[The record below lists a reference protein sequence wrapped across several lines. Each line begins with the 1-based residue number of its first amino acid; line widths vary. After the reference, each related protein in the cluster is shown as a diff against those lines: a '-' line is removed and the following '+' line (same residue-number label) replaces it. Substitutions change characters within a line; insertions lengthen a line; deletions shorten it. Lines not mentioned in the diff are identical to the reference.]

1 LFVFIMLYDVALGD
15 ESFIKNNGDVDKWR
29 MTFGMQWSQY
39 SQELHYDKF
48 HDHLRLDISKSHNSK
63 LLPFS
68 YFTIEKKLTKNSGIN
83 LSYTNDTSSSLLV
96 GQKNVVVLGF
106 LMRPIVQAPVDI
118 YLNLLRLHYFHA
130 IARSGNFE
138 FGGAAGIQ
146 ALYVQAKA
154 ESPVLGY
161 SEENYFIV
169 LPSFGLYAKY
179 QPTQRLRY
187 IFHVDYL
194 SVPLD
199 TIQGTST
206 DIQYTMEYKVNPS
219 VFIGAGGRYSKKSFD
234 LEGKKYHMNTSY
246 GVHGGLLFAG
256 IYL

>member
-1 LFVFIMLYDVALGD
+1 MLYDVALGD
-15 ESFIKNNGDVDKWR
+15 ESFIKNNGDADKWR

-68 YFTIEKKLTKNSGIN
+68 YFTIEKNLTKNSGIN

-106 LMRPIVQAPVDI
+106 LLMRPIVQSPVNID
-118 YLNLLRLHYFHA
+118 LNLLRLHYFHT
-130 IARSGNFE
+130 IARSGNVE
-138 FGGAAGIQ
+138 FGGTGGVQ

-161 SEENYFIV
+161 SEDNYFIV
-169 LPSFGLYAKY
+169 LPSFGLYTKY

-187 IFHVDYL
+187 ALRVDYL
-194 SVPLD
+194 PVPLD

-206 DIQYTMEYKVNPS
+206 DIECTMEYKVNS
-219 VFIGAGGRYSKKSFD
+219 LLFIGAGGRYSIKSLD
-234 LEGKKYHMNTSY
+234 LEGKKYQMNTSY